1 MTASR
6 QASDG
11 PDTRRQA
18 VPEPNPRLEPLLW
31 LQLLGVGAIAGE
43 SLGLLVILG
52 SVDPGPLPGLERLL
66 IWALGA
72 LGPALLLWQK
82 PADPWSLL
90 LLQAP
95 LRGRRDIQRR
105 LMRLQDQPALRWLPL
120 LGAAVLLPA
129 VWAIDQAGGLATGLS
144 PLASSSRLV
153 VLLLSIPLLALIVWQ
168 WQQVWQ
174 ALWLLSRPPG
184 AILAA
189 EPLTTTE
196 QEQQRLRAGLPLLLL
211 APLQGAS
218 PASAPQAVRGLEAV
232 QEPSSEPAMANDLS
246 KAPET
251 ASTGALPAAAL
262 QAAAEALSPPV
273 PGLEAPVAE
282 AREDLT
288 TVARPAADPELESGA
303 QPTVSDVAS
312 SATLQATT
320 PLGLE
325 AETPGSNPE
334 AALEAP
340 AAGADPGPE
349 QEGEDFNAATPQAD
363 ASVGPSAPATTLSGP
378 GAIEPEQAAADGQG
392 SDLDQQVVDLDA

>member
-72 LGPALLLWQK
+72 LGPAVLLWQK

-218 PASAPQAVRGLEAV
+218 PARAAQAVRRPEAV
-232 QEPSSEPAMANDLS
+232 QEPSEPAIANDLS

-288 TVARPAADPELESGA
+288 TVGRPAADPELESGA
-303 QPTVSDVAS
+303 QPTVSDEAS
-312 SATLQATT
+312 SATPQETE
-320 PLGLE
+320 PLGLD
-325 AETPGSNPE
+325 AETPGSNAE
-334 AALEAP
+334 AALETP

-349 QEGEDFNAATPQAD
+349 QEEEDFNAATPQAD
-363 ASVGPSAPATTLSGP
+363 ASDGPSAPATTLSGP